1 MENNM
6 EKYLEI
12 FGHLLDN
19 DGQKALNIVYDEE
32 LKEFHENA
40 HAYLRYNLT
49 DININLNCFCGV
61 NIETEND
68 LDLLKTMINKWNEQY
83 LKIPLY
89 ISIYYSE
96 KFKKEVNI
104 IDLKKVNIIE
114 LKEDKLFCYYSEIPL
129 SQFDH
134 YKNILNNFENIDDN
148 MWCIFTNHYDMW
160 KKHRSCVF
168 NILINL
174 YNTCKFEKVPLYIK
188 YHYVCDKNNNVDI
201 VQYGTKTN
209 DLKRFIYNSN
219 DLVIKHHYCKL
230 YYIKYLTLNDGVCLA
245 LPDHF
250 LFKELYTNLR
260 KDNYNENDFKDT
272 MILYFSKR
280 KSFNVGDFEKFWKC
294 YIPHLDF
301 NLVKKNS
308 IMLYN
313 QNSDLKIFQNSLLI
327 F

>member
-1 MENNM
+1 M

-12 FGHLLDN
+12 FGHLLDV

-32 LKEFHENA
+32 LKEYHDNA
-40 HAYLRYNLT
+40 HAYLRYKLT

-61 NIETEND
+61 NVETEND
-68 LDLLKTMINKWNEQY
+68 FELLKTMIKKWNEQY

-89 ISIYYSE
+89 ISIHYSE
-96 KFKKEVNI
+96 NFKKDAKITEF
-104 IDLKKVNIIE
+104 E
-114 LKEDKLFCYYSEIPL
+114 EDKLFCYYTEIPL
-129 SQFDH
+129 SQFEH
-134 YKNILNNFENIDDN
+134 YKNILNNFSDIDDN

-174 YNTCKFEKVPLYIK
+174 YNTLTFDKVPLYVK
-188 YHYVCDKNNNVDI
+188 YQYVCDKNNNIDV
-201 VQYGTKTN
+201 VQYGTKMN
-209 DLKRFIYNSN
+209 DLKRFVYNCN
-219 DLVIKHHYCKL
+219 ELIIKHHYCKL

-245 LPDHF
+245 LPDRF
-250 LFKELYTNLR
+250 LFKELYSNLR
-260 KDNYNENDFKDT
+260 KDNYDKNYFKDT

-313 QNSDLKIFQNSLLI
+313 NDNDLKVFQDSMLI
-327 F
+327 M